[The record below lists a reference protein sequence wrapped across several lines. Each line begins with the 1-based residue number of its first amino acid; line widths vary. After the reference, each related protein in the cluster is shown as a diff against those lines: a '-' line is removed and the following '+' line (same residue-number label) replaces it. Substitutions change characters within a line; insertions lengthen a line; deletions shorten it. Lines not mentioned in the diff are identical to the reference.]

1 MTETPILPLLKVA
14 YLCEFPTLLGG
25 EKSLLTFLSQWINN
39 KGHAVVVAPCKGSLA
54 DQLSDL
60 DVMHVPWPKQGKL
73 AAEQLIETLQ
83 RQQVQLVHSNS
94 LMMADTAFLLAERM
108 QIPCVAHVR
117 DIMSLS
123 QSHRTRLSQ
132 VDKLIAVSEA
142 VRESLLEQ
150 GIPQAQVTT
159 IYNAVDAERLRQS
172 ARPGLLRQELKLLSE
187 VPLVG
192 CVGQI
197 AIRKGQDF
205 FLEVA
210 EGIARIDRSV
220 HFVMVGERYSTK
232 QESRDY
238 EQLLHR
244 KAAQYPLTSRVH
256 FMGYRSD
263 VPSILSDLDVLV
275 VPSRQ
280 EPLSRTA
287 LEGFAMGVYVVAT
300 DVGGTSEILRLHPD
314 LGRLVLSHDVS
325 ACTNTILGA
334 ITQKVS
340 KAPRLALSQSG
351 LSPVFLPERQFHSM
365 LRLYEQVLLRRAQ
378 GR

>member
-1 MTETPILPLLKVA
+1 MTETPIPPLLKVA

-25 EKSLLTFLSQWINN
+25 ERSLLTFLSQWINN
-39 KGHAVVVAPCKGSLA
+39 EGHAVVVAPCKGLLA

-60 DVMHVPWPKQGKL
+60 GVIHIPWPKQGKR
-73 AAEQLIETLQ
+73 AAEQIIETLQ
-83 RQQVQLVHSNS
+83 SQHVHLVHSTS
-94 LMMADTAFLLAERM
+94 LMMADTAFMLAERM

-142 VRESLLEQ
+142 VRESLLNQ
-150 GIPQAQVTT
+150 GISQEQVTT
-159 IYNAVDAERLRQS
+159 IYNAVDAEMLQQS
-172 ARPGLLRQELKLLSE
+172 ARPGLLRHELKLLPD

-205 FLEVA
+205 FLDAA
-210 EGIARIDRSV
+210 EGIARIDPSV
-220 HFVMVGERYSTK
+220 HFVMIGERYSTK

-244 KAAQYPLTSRVH
+244 KAAQFPLASRVH

-263 VPSILSDLDVLV
+263 IPSMLSDLNVLV

-280 EPLSRTA
+280 EPLSRAA
-287 LEGFAMGVYVVAT
+287 LEGFAMGICVVAT
-300 DVGGTSEILRLHPD
+300 DVGGTSEIMQLHPD
-314 LGRLVLSHDVS
+314 LGRLVPSHDVS
-325 ACTNTILGA
+325 VCTKTILDA
-334 ITQKVS
+334 IEKKVS
-340 KAPRLALSQSG
+340 KTQQSAVSQSG
-351 LSPVFLPERQFHSM
+351 LSSVFLPERQFDSM

-378 GR
+378 GW